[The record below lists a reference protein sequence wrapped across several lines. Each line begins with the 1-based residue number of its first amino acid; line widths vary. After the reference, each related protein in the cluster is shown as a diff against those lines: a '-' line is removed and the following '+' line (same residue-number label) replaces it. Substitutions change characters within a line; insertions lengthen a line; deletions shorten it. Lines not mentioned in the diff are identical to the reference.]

1 MFFSKLPQATRT
13 EERHSFPNKFDP
25 SVLFQ
30 ELGMT
35 VLSDNGKRV
44 VAIMTGGR
52 QVRIGNRQVAAKEKK
67 AGVYESSRVE
77 SLR

>member
-1 MFFSKLPQATRT
+1 
-13 EERHSFPNKFDP
+13 
-25 SVLFQ
+25 
-30 ELGMT
+30 MT
-35 VLSDNGKRV
+35 VLNDNGKRV